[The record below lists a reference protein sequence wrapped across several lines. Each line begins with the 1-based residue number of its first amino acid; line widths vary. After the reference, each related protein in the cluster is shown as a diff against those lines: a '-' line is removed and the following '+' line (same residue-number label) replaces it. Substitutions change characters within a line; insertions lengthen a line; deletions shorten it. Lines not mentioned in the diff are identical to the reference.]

1 MLKLAS
7 SIGIAFALA
16 ELKQRVRRLV
26 TQGVLG
32 AIGAAFLLI
41 GICFLLVAAHLW
53 LSQVLNPIASAA
65 IIGGALLFIALIFF
79 LVAGMKGRGA
89 QRRPPTPP
97 RVDAAE
103 ENIGRLGDAL
113 GATPLA
119 SPALLIAGLAL
130 ILGFVFGRRS
140 RGGD

>member
-16 ELKQRVRRLV
+16 ELKQRVRRVV

-32 AIGAAFLLI
+32 AIGVAFLLI

-53 LSQVLNPIASAA
+53 LSQVLNPVASAA
-65 IIGGALLFIALIFF
+65 IIGGALLLIALIFF

-89 QRRPPTPP
+89 ARRPPPPP
-97 RVDAAE
+97 RVDTAE
-103 ENIGRLGDAL
+103 ENLGRLGDAL
-113 GATPLA
+113 GAAPFA

-140 RGGD
+140 RGED